1 MTSGP
6 MLPRAFWVTGNLAC
20 FIGAGFACRGTNRL
34 DETSMTAGTESSVGF
49 MQKAAMVAELG
60 EGTLL
65 LPAAVSR
72 ALRANDRV
80 KYLFALLQS
89 ARIRA
94 DHPSTELPSLATE
107 REQAGE
113 SDVRLDGVIRG
124 TRSVGPDRYV
134 VPLCQ
139 EILSKILTGVE
150 EMILPVATVHP
161 DEGARFRERLET
173 IRAPLA
179 AVGSE
184 VVLGSA
190 IDSLTSADR
199 SAGDSVHLLVVDL
212 HKALLTTQSEITTE
226 NIDGASAYAL
236 EDADR
241 PRVRAFMAGL
251 NRTGPLKFDHPGLG
265 TTATR
270 VGDRLVLQN
279 DIGETDAHVI
289 VISIENSQISIT
301 YSDVHAAR
309 LAFFQEL
316 LSDVGFVW
324 KEVTNRTASSSL
336 AGTEYLLTV
345 GECHPPGPADL
356 ETALSA
362 VGARIVFLI
371 DWNRARKE
379 LQQFMEKPESLALLR
394 WAANEEVGHRAF
406 LLLGGASL
414 IREAIELAPKNQIR
428 YRQRLSEVLG
438 SARTRQ
444 YFQWVFRTAAHGL
457 LSGQPR
463 VLLRDEV
470 KAELLRYFHT
480 LDEDLLAMCIEQA
493 SLLVEVAM
501 SVEESLASLAR
512 GQDPGLPERAAV
524 RAKSWE
530 KSADEI
536 VARVR
541 TLTRRST
548 SSLLFR
554 DLVGIVD
561 DAIDALEDAAF
572 SLKLASEHVRART
585 TFAALDELARIA
597 TEASQEFLKCVHTIG
612 LLGPASREEEMQEF
626 LTSAD
631 RVASLEESC
640 DVALRNVRQQ
650 VWSGAADFK
659 DSALALEVAG
669 HIERSSN
676 HLKRAAYTIKDD
688 VFERLNRGAFQFN
701 VD

>member
-1 MTSGP
+1 
-6 MLPRAFWVTGNLAC
+6 
-20 FIGAGFACRGTNRL
+20 
-34 DETSMTAGTESSVGF
+34 
-49 MQKAAMVAELG
+49 MQKAAIVAELG
-60 EGTLL
+60 ESTLL
-65 LPAAVSR
+65 LPAAVGR

-89 ARIRA
+89 ARIHA

-113 SDVRLDGVIRG
+113 HEVRLDGVIRG
-124 TRSVGPDRYV
+124 THSVGPDRYS
-134 VPLCQ
+134 VPLAG
-139 EILSKILTGVE
+139 EILAKILAAIE
-150 EMILPVATVHP
+150 EMILPVATAHP
-161 DEGARFRERLET
+161 DDAGRFRERFET
-173 IRAPLA
+173 IRTHLSGVSAD
-179 AVGSE
+179 VI
-184 VVLGSA
+184 LGSA
-190 IDSLTSADR
+190 IDALTSGDR
-199 SAGDSVHLLVVDL
+199 AAGDSLHLLVVDL
-212 HKALLTTQSEITTE
+212 HKSLLAIQSEITTE
-226 NIDGASAYAL
+226 EIDGASAYGL

-241 PRVRAFMAGL
+241 PLVRAFMAGL
-251 NRTGPLKFDHPGLG
+251 HRTAPLKFDHPGLG

-270 VGDRLVLQN
+270 VADRLVLQN

-289 VISIENSQISIT
+289 VISVAQGEISVT
-301 YSDVHAAR
+301 YSDVHGPR
-309 LAFFQEL
+309 LKFFQDL
-316 LSDVGFVW
+316 LSAVGFVW
-324 KEVTNRTASSSL
+324 QGTATRTASSAL
-336 AGTEYLLTV
+336 AGEEYYLTV
-345 GECHPPGPADL
+345 GQCRPPAPADL
-356 ETALSA
+356 EAALGA

-379 LQQFMEKPESLALLR
+379 LRPFMPREEALALLR
-394 WAANEEVGHRAF
+394 WAATEEVGHRAF

-414 IREAIELAPKNQIR
+414 ILEAIDLSPKGQIH

-438 SARTRQ
+438 ATRTRQ
-444 YFQWVFRTAAHGL
+444 YFQWVFRTATHGL
-457 LSGQPR
+457 LAGQPR

-480 LDEDLLAMCIEQA
+480 LDEDLLGMCVEQA
-493 SLLVEVAM
+493 SLLVELAT

-512 GQDPGLPERAAV
+512 GQGAASTERGAS

-541 TLTRRST
+541 AIARRSA
-548 SSLLFR
+548 SPPLFR

-561 DAIDALEDAAF
+561 DAIDSLEDAAF
-572 SLKLASEHVRART
+572 SLKLAAVHVQST
-585 TFAALDELARIA
+585 EVFAALEELAQIA

-631 RVASLEESC
+631 RVASLEERC
-640 DVALRNVRQQ
+640 DVALRAVRQRM
-650 VWSGAADFK
+650 WSGSTDFREGT
-659 DSALALEVAG
+659 LALEVAG
-669 HIERSSN
+669 HIEQATN

-688 VFERLNRGAFQFN
+688 VFERLNQGAFRFN